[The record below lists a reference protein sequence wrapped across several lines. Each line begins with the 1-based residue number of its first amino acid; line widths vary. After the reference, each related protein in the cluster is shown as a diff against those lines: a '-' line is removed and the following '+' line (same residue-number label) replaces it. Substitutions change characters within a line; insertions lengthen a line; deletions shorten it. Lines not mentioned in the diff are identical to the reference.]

1 MGLLA
6 LLALTTFLVAV
17 IGVWVYHDQAEV
29 LRAKAQDKIV
39 AIGDLRAVELQGWR
53 ESRLAEAGVFCDNP
67 AFISLARDVIE
78 TEDVTA
84 VRDLN
89 DWFRSLQANP
99 SYDGVYLVDPDGQ
112 VSGLLPG
119 QSGLIDTHIQ
129 RMTREALLSGE
140 IVWLDLHRHDDDDPI
155 HLTIVAPLLDRG
167 SEEAHGALVL
177 TIDPEQY
184 LYPVLA
190 SWPVPSESG
199 ESLLVRRDG
208 DDVLYVSPLRFSED
222 APLQYRVP
230 IEDNTHRPAVKGI
243 LGEYGAVESIDYRG
257 VEVVASVNPIPD
269 SGWILVSKMDA
280 EEAYE
285 LVRDRLALIL
295 MAAGGLVVT
304 AAGGTAFMWRNR
316 RLSQLREQIW
326 LREVIEA
333 STDEIYAYDA
343 KTLRFTFANAGAIRR
358 LGYSHDELLGR
369 MKVLE
374 IKPNIPE
381 EQVREMLAPLIS
393 GEREQVVFETEHR
406 RKDGSSYP
414 VEVSVHYFVTEAGPQ
429 FLSIATDLTEWKMA
443 EEEMARRLAYEKAT
457 AVCMR
462 ILLREQPIGQRLE
475 AVLETLLEVSEASR
489 TYVFRDEDHPKHGR
503 WMSQIHEVVAEG
515 ITPQIDNP
523 HLQCLPYETDAPTL
537 LEALLVREPF
547 IRVVDEM
554 PEDESVMRF
563 DLESQ
568 DVLSVLILPIYV
580 GDELWGSVGFDD
592 CLSLRDWHKDDVRL
606 MQLVADGI
614 GAALTHDRTERELA
628 DHRLNLERLV
638 EQRTVELAVANTE
651 LDLVNEELQTTN
663 EELGCVNEELEAS
676 NEELQNANV
685 ELEIA
690 MSDFEQANTELAAAN
705 ATKSLFL
712 ASMSHELRTP
722 LNSVIGFSGILGQ
735 GLSGPLTEEQA
746 KQVEMINRSGRH
758 LLGLIDN
765 ILDLSKVEA
774 GGVVLDIET
783 FDLVGVVQ
791 EVVDSVRPMAFEKG
805 LDVVLETT
813 DEAIEIETDCG
824 KVRQILLNLAANAVK
839 FTDEGTVRI
848 SVHSSSLGGIRVLV
862 IDTGHGIPRKALK
875 SIFEPFVQVDI
886 PGTAKA
892 KGTGLGLAL
901 SREYAHLL
909 GGEVTVRSQEGV
921 GSTFTLT
928 LPGRRQATKR

>member
-1 MGLLA
+1 MSLLA
-6 LLALTTFLVAV
+6 LLSLTIVMVVV
-17 IGVWVYHDQAEV
+17 IGAWIYHDQAEV
-29 LRAKAQDKIV
+29 LRAKAQGKVV
-39 AIGDLRAVELQGWR
+39 AIGDFRAAELHEWR
-53 ESRLAEAGVFCDNP
+53 TARLAEVGVFYDNP
-67 AFISLARDVIE
+67 AFISLVRDAIE

-84 VRDLN
+84 VRDLR
-89 DWFRSLQANP
+89 DWLASLQANP
-99 SYDGVYLVDPDGQ
+99 SYDGVYLVDADGQ
-112 VSGLLPG
+112 VSGLLSD
-119 QSGLIDTHIQ
+119 QSGLIDTHIEET
-129 RMTREALLSGE
+129 TREALLSGE
-140 IVWLDLHRHDDDDPI
+140 IVWLDLHRANDDGPI
-155 HLTIVAPLLDRG
+155 HTTIVAPLLDRG
-167 SEEAHGALVL
+167 SEEALGALVL

-184 LYPVLA
+184 LYPYLA
-190 SWPVPSESG
+190 SRPIPSESG
-199 ESLLVRRDG
+199 ESLLVRREG
-208 DDVLYVSPLRFSED
+208 DDVLYISPLRFSED
-222 APLQYRVP
+222 AELRYRVP
-230 IEDNTHRPAVKGI
+230 IEDTHRPAVQGI
-243 LGEYGAVESIDYRG
+243 LGEYGAVESTDYRG
-257 VEVVASVNPIPD
+257 AEVVASVNPIPG
-269 SGWILVSKMDA
+269 SEWVLVSKMDA
-280 EEAYE
+280 DEAYE
-285 LVRDRLALIL
+285 QVRDRLALIIVV
-295 MAAGGLVVT
+295 GGLVVT
-304 AAGGTAFMWRNR
+304 AAGSTAFMWRNR
-316 RLSQLREQIW
+316 RLSHLREQIW

-333 STDEIYAYDA
+333 STDEIYAYGA
-343 KTLRFTFANAGAIRR
+343 KTLRFTFANAGAIHR

-369 MKVLE
+369 MTVLE
-374 IKPNIPE
+374 IKPDIPE

-393 GEREQVVFETEHR
+393 GERERVVFETEHQ

-414 VEVSVHYFVTEAGPQ
+414 VEVSTHYFVTEAGPQ
-429 FLSIATDLTEWKMA
+429 FLSIATDLTERKMA
-443 EEEMARRLAYEKAT
+443 EEEMARRLAYEGAA

-475 AVLETLLEVSEASR
+475 AVLETLLEASETSR
-489 TYVFRDEDHPKHGR
+489 TYVFRDEEHPEHGR
-503 WMSQIHEVVAEG
+503 WTSQIHEVAAEG
-515 ITPQIDNP
+515 IIPQIDNP
-523 HLQCLPYETDAPTL
+523 HLQCLPYETDASTL

-580 GDELWGSVGFDD
+580 GDELWGHIGFDD
-592 CLSLRDWHKDDVRL
+592 CQSLRRWHEDDVRL
-606 MQLVADGI
+606 IQLVADGI

-628 DHRLNLERLV
+628 DHRLHLERLV
-638 EQRTVELAVANTE
+638 EERTGELALANTQ
-651 LDLVNEELQTTN
+651 LDVVNEELQTMN
-663 EELGCVNEELEAS
+663 EELSCVNEELESS
-676 NEELQNANV
+676 NEELQKANV
-685 ELEIA
+685 ELETA
-690 MSDFEQANTELAAAN
+690 MSDLEQANTELAASN

-813 DEAIEIETDCG
+813 DEAIEIEADCG

-848 SVHSSSLGGIRVLV
+848 SVDSRSLGGIRVLV
-862 IDTGHGIPRKALK
+862 IDTGHGIPREALK

-928 LPGRRQATKR
+928 IPGRRQAAKR